1 MAQASAF
8 SSGSFSFADVRD
20 LAKQS
25 IEPVAS
31 MRLET
36 RRDDHNRIDKDF
48 ERCRKTRAVLTCMGV
63 GFGRRSFCL

>member
-36 RRDDHNRIDKDF
+36 RRDDHNRIDKDSSGAARH
-48 ERCRKTRAVLTCMGV
+48 EP
-63 GFGRRSFCL
+63 S